1 MLLECNDLS
10 FDVLDV
16 PLHSLPN
23 QCLRQNI
30 IILGFVGLE
39 RFGSLQGAVLKRTQG
54 ILPRFELLHESV
66 LFFRPVVILHCNNFI
81 DTSQRH
87 DIFIIPLVIQRLV
100 GYKL

>member
-1 MLLECNDLS
+1 MLLKCRDLS
-10 FDVLDV
+10 LDVLDV
-16 PLHSLPN
+16 SLNSLPYK
-23 QCLRQNI
+23 CLRQNI
-30 IILGFVGLE
+30 IILWFVGLE

-87 DIFIIPLVIQRLV
+87 DIFIIPLVIERLI